1 MKAILTGTYTAEA
14 LKGLMGGSDRKAAVE
29 AVLSQVGGTLE
40 SIMFTRGSID
50 VVVIA
55 EFPDSTSLVGTAL
68 ALRASG
74 AFSNAEYLEVVDLPS
89 VVEAAKKAA
98 GAYPPAG

>member
-1 MKAILTGTYTAEA
+1 MKAILRGTYTAEA

-29 AVLSQVGGTLE
+29 AVLSQVGGALE

-98 GAYPPAG
+98 GAYTPAG